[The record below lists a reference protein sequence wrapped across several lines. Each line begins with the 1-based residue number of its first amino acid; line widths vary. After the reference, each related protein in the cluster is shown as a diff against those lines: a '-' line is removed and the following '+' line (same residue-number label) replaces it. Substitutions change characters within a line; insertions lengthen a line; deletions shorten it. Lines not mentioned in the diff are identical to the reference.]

1 MNELHMYR
9 LEMTPERDRRTTEET
24 AGRMFAGIVR
34 AVRRLRGARPVAKR
48 GARPVARR
56 GVVLTARAQT
66 ETR

>member
-9 LEMTPERDRRTTEET
+9 LEIMPEPHRRATEET
-24 AGRMFAGIVR
+24 AGRMFAHVAS
-34 AVRRLRGARPVAKR
+34 AVRRLRGVRPV
-48 GARPVARR
+48 PRR